1 MLSCGRLGPLL
12 AIWAIACGSVAIRHK
27 GALSPWVRGWDTL
40 VKQVLRIRGAGH
52 KFHDRQL
59 AESAWFHEGRK
70 WHAFQASAG
79 EFSKNTPR
87 TG

>member
-1 MLSCGRLGPLL
+1 MERPGYSPTVAIPL
-12 AIWAIACGSVAIRHK
+12 SVAVFAARF
-27 GALSPWVRGWDTL
+27 ACPT
-40 VKQVLRIRGAGH
+40 
-52 KFHDRQL
+52 DRQL